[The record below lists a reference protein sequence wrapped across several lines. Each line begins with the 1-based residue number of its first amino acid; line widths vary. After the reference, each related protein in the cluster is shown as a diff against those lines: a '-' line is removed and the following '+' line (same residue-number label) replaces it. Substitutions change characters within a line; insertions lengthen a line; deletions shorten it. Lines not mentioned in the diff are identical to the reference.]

1 MMPPFLLAATILFW
15 GWQTGF
21 WLAAIPLAIAYEGS
35 RYINW
40 RWELMRA
47 DFRNVSHVCTFLLV
61 GVLIYLLFNDGSLQL
76 IFAFFQ
82 WLPIIC
88 APLLIAQAYS
98 TSDRVDLHALLFF
111 KEGIGD
117 RQELFPLD
125 LTYPYF
131 GFCILAA
138 SAANVR
144 EPQFYLGATALIGW
158 AFISFRSRR
167 FSAGL
172 FLCLLLLSM
181 GFGMAGHTGMH
192 NLQLALQRKTSRFFY
207 RFYRPQTD
215 PNQTSTAIGDIGS
228 VKLSNQIVL
237 RVKPA
242 PGETPPKLIRQAAYS
257 RYAAGF
263 WAATNAE
270 FEPVTAGAE
279 NSWILEEGATP
290 SKEIV
295 ISESLEEEKGLLK
308 LPDGSVRVNRLRVE
322 QIEQNQYGTVQIM
335 GEPSLLSYQILY
347 DPSQLEDS
355 PPTEQDL
362 EVPQIE
368 RNAIAQI
375 AAELAL
381 QERSPQEI
389 VSTVRQFFDTEFSY
403 SLKLALQRRNRTP
416 LSAFLLDHRLGHCE
430 YFATATTLLLR
441 EAGIPARYAVGYSVH
456 EFSQWERQYIVRGRH
471 AHAWTQVYLD
481 GKWQAFD
488 TTPSAWIAIE
498 DDIASDW
505 QYVRDF
511 MSFIW
516 FKLAQGRLILT
527 TVGLRYLWWLAIP
540 LVIIVARQ
548 FRGNKNQRG
557 IKAFK
562 LGDKNNQMFVGADS
576 ELYLIEREL
585 TKLGL
590 KRDRHETWQDWL
602 KRMSSEPEHAS
613 LLAKLDRAVEIH
625 YRYRFD
631 PDGITFQ
638 EREQLRSICLAW
650 LERDR

>member
-1 MMPPFLLAATILFW
+1 MKLPPFLLGATILFW

-21 WLAAIPLAIAYEGS
+21 WLAAIPLAIAYESS

-40 RWELMRA
+40 RWELLTA
-47 DFRNVSHVCTFLLV
+47 DFRNVSHVCTVLLV
-61 GVLIYLLFNDGSLQL
+61 GVLIYLLLNDRSLQL

-111 KEGIGD
+111 KEGTGD
-117 RQELFPLD
+117 RQQLFPLD

-131 GFCILAA
+131 ALCILAA

-144 EPQFYLGATALIGW
+144 DSFYWGAVVLISWG
-158 AFISFRSRR
+158 FISIRSQR

-172 FLCLLLLSM
+172 FICLLLLSV
-181 GFGMAGHTGMH
+181 GLGLAGHTGMH
-192 NLQLALQRKTSRFFY
+192 NLQLALQYKTSRFFY

-237 RVKPA
+237 RIKPA
-242 PGETPPKLIRQAAYS
+242 PGEAPPKLIRQAAYNK
-257 RYAAGF
+257 YAAGF

-270 FEPVTAGAE
+270 FEPVESGAK
-279 NSWILEEGATP
+279 NSWILKESSSP
-290 SKEIV
+290 SKEIT
-295 ISESLEEEKGLLK
+295 ISESLEAEQDLLK
-308 LPDGSVRVNRLRVE
+308 LPDGSVRVNRLTVE
-322 QIEQNQYGTVQIM
+322 QIEQNQYGTVQIT
-335 GEPSLLSYQILY
+335 GQPGLLSYQILY
-347 DPSQLEDS
+347 DPLQLEDN
-355 PPTEQDL
+355 PPMAEDL
-362 EVPQIE
+362 RVPEIE
-368 RNAIAQI
+368 RDAIAQI
-375 AAELAL
+375 AAELDL
-381 QERSPQEI
+381 DERSPQEI
-389 VSTVRQFFDTEFSY
+389 LSTVRQFFDTEFSY

-498 DDIASDW
+498 DDAASDW

-527 TVGLRYLWWLAIP
+527 TVGLKYLWWLAIP
-540 LVIIVARQ
+540 LAVIVARQ
-548 FRGNKNQRG
+548 FMGDRNQRS

-576 ELYLIEREL
+576 ELYLIEQEL

-590 KRDRHETWQDWL
+590 KRDRYETWRDWF
-602 KRMSSEPEHAS
+602 KRMEREPEHAD
-613 LLAKLDRAVEIH
+613 LLAKLDRAIVIH

-631 PDGITFQ
+631 PDGITVG

>member
-1 MMPPFLLAATILFW
+1 MKLPPFLLGATILFW

-40 RWELMRA
+40 RWQLLTA
-47 DFRNVSHVCTFLLV
+47 DFRNVSHVCTVLLV

-111 KEGIGD
+111 KEGTGD
-117 RQELFPLD
+117 RQQLFPLD

-131 GFCILAA
+131 AFCILAA

-144 EPQFYLGATALIGW
+144 EPYFYLGATALIGW
-158 AFISFRSRR
+158 VFISFRSQR

-172 FLCLLLLSM
+172 FLCLLLLSI
-181 GFGMAGHTGMH
+181 GLGMAGHTGMH
-192 NLQLALQRKTSRFFY
+192 NLQLALQHKTSRFFY

-242 PGETPPKLIRQAAYS
+242 PGETPPKLIQQAAYS
-257 RYAAGF
+257 KYAAGF

-270 FEPVTAGAE
+270 FEPVEAEAE
-279 NSWILEEGATP
+279 NSWILKEGSSS
-290 SKEIV
+290 SKEITV
-295 ISESLEEEKGLLK
+295 SESLEEENLLK
-308 LPDGSVRVNRLRVE
+308 LPDGSLQVNRLAVE
-322 QIEQNQYGTVQIM
+322 QVEQNQYGTVQIT
-335 GEPSLLSYQILY
+335 GEPGLLSYQILY
-347 DPSQLEDS
+347 DPLQLENS
-355 PPTEQDL
+355 PPTEEDL
-362 EVPQIE
+362 KVPQIE
-368 RNAIAQI
+368 RKAIAQI

-381 QERSPQEI
+381 QERSPQKI
-389 VSTVRQFFDTEFSY
+389 LSTVRQFFDTEFSY

-456 EFSQWERQYIVRGRH
+456 EFSRWERQYIVRGRH

-488 TTPSAWIAIE
+488 TTPSSWIAIE
-498 DDIASDW
+498 DDAASDW

-511 MSFIW
+511 MSLIW

-527 TVGLRYLWWLAIP
+527 TAGLRYLWWLAIP

-548 FRGNKNQRG
+548 FTGSKNQRS

-562 LGDKNNQMFVGADS
+562 LGNRNNQMFVGADS

-590 KRDRHETWQDWL
+590 KRDRHETWQDWF
-602 KRMSSEPEHAS
+602 KRMSREPEHAS
-613 LLAKLDRAVEIH
+613 LLAKLDRAIEIH

-631 PDGITFQ
+631 PDGITLQ
-638 EREQLRSICLAW
+638 EREQLRAICLTW
-650 LERDR
+650 LERL